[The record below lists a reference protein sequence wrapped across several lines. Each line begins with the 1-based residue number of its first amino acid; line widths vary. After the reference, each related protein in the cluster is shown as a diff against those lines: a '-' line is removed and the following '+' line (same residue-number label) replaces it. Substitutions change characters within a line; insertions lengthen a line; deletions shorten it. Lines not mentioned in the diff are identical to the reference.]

1 MKLQLI
7 RNATLLLD
15 YAGHHIL
22 IDPDF
27 GVKHSR
33 RSFTGKSPNPMT
45 DLPLPPERILAGVEL
60 VIVSHLHSDHFDA
73 VAQEVIPKHLPLLC
87 QPGDEIVIRSKGFTD
102 VTPVRDEIDWQ
113 GIHLTRTGGH
123 HGLGEVE
130 TMMGQVSGFVFQ
142 AAGELTLYWAGDTVL
157 CDEVYAAV
165 KQFQPDVIV
174 THSCGATWPDSAD
187 QRSLIVMD
195 DQQTLELAMSAADS
209 TLIAVHM
216 EALDH
221 ATISR
226 QMLRQTAQIANID
239 AVRLHIPDD
248 GDMIEI
254 NL

>member
-1 MKLQLI
+1 MKLQLL
-7 RNATLLLD
+7 RNAALLLD
-15 YAGHHIL
+15 YADRHIL

-27 GVKHSR
+27 GLKHSR

-45 DLPLPPERILAGVEL
+45 DLPMSTERILAGVEL
-60 VIVSHLHSDHFDA
+60 VIVSHLHADHFDA
-73 VAQEVIPKHLPLLC
+73 VAQQVIPKHLPLLC
-87 QPGDEIVIRSKGFTD
+87 QPGDETTIRSKGFAD
-102 VTPVRDEIDWQ
+102 VTPVSDEIDWQ

-123 HGLGEVE
+123 HGLDEVE

-142 AAGELTLYWAGDTVL
+142 AAGEPTVYWAGDTVL

-195 DQQTLELAMSAADS
+195 DQQTVAVCQLVPAS
-209 TLIAVHM
+209 TVIAVHM

-226 QMLRQTAQIANID
+226 QMLRHTAEAVHID
-239 AVRLHIPDD
+239 AARLHIPDD
-248 GDMIEI
+248 GDVIEI
-254 NL
+254 KR